1 MNEQVGIGIL
11 DSQFDRLSLNNTSP
25 LSKSTPSNISS
36 LSFNNKS
43 RTNSSS
49 IPAVPPLPSS
59 SSLATDKN
67 SSNRRKSSNL

>member
-36 LSFNNKS
+36 LSFNKS
-43 RTNSSS
+43 RNNSSS

-67 SSNRRKSSNL
+67 SSNKRKSSNL